1 MYLRSCDNGK
11 ISPQS
16 MCDMEIFTSKA
27 RDGETRLQV
36 HFSKDA
42 TSYMN
47 SSIQALAAAAFGPG
61 RSAQKVISS
70 ALDFLMNAY
79 ALKMSTYVYYHTV
92 GSVTPW
98 SYGYLCSKSKSF
110 DPSP

>member
-98 SYGYLCSKSKSF
+98 SYGYVLMFKKQII
-110 DPSP
+110 

>member
-27 RDGETRLQV
+27 RDGETQLQV

-79 ALKMSTYVYYHTV
+79 ALNMSTYVSCSRSCHTMV
-92 GSVTPW
+92 IW
-98 SYGYLCSKSKSF
+98 ILMFKKQII
-110 DPSP
+110 

>member
-1 MYLRSCDNGK
+1 
-11 ISPQS
+11 

-47 SSIQALAAAAFGPG
+47 SSIQALAAAAAFGPG

-79 ALKMSTYVYYHTV
+79 ALKMST
-92 GSVTPW
+92 
-98 SYGYLCSKSKSF
+98 
-110 DPSP
+110 

>member
-1 MYLRSCDNGK
+1 
-11 ISPQS
+11 

-47 SSIQALAAAAFGPG
+47 SSIQALAAAFGPG

-79 ALKMSTYVYYHTV
+79 ALKMST
-92 GSVTPW
+92 
-98 SYGYLCSKSKSF
+98 
-110 DPSP
+110 

>member
-79 ALKMSTYVYYHTV
+79 ALKMSTYVLSYSRFCHTMV
-92 GSVTPW
+92 IW
-98 SYGYLCSKSKSF
+98 ILMFKKQII
-110 DPSP
+110 

>member
-1 MYLRSCDNGK
+1 
-11 ISPQS
+11 
-16 MCDMEIFTSKA
+16 MEIFTSKA

-47 SSIQALAAAAFGPG
+47 SSIQALAAAAAFGPG
-61 RSAQKVISS
+61 RAAQKVISS

-79 ALKMSTYVYYHTV
+79 ALKMSTYVLSYSRFCHTMV
-92 GSVTPW
+92 IW
-98 SYGYLCSKSKSF
+98 ILMFKKQII
-110 DPSP
+110 

>member
-1 MYLRSCDNGK
+1 
-11 ISPQS
+11 

-79 ALKMSTYVYYHTV
+79 ALKMSTYVLSYSRLCHTMV
-92 GSVTPW
+92 IWILTYVQKANHLTHLHNIVT
-98 SYGYLCSKSKSF
+98 
-110 DPSP
+110 